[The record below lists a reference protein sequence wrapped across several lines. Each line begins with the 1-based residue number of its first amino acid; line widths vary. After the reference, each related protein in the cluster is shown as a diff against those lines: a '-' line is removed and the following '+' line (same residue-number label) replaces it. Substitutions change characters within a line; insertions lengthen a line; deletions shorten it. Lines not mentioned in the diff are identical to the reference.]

1 MMGKEL
7 DGLKFK
13 ELQNLE
19 NQLTEGILSVKN
31 KKVPIQKSLAHNWLH
46 IYFKCLRCFMSFNK
60 LIQLMSKML

>member
-19 NQLTEGILSVKN
+19 HQLSEGILSVKD
-31 KKVPIQKSLAHNWLH
+31 KKVHKQEDEKQK
-46 IYFKCLRCFMSFNK
+46 
-60 LIQLMSKML
+60 